1 MKINSKVVTFIITNS
16 KLRANNAS
24 VNTVAGLYRSLYQ
37 DSRRYCNTEVS
48 LLNNNNLRYET
59 KSITRVRVSQIALKL
74 SIN

>member
-24 VNTVAGLYRSLYQ
+24 VSVAGLYRSLYR

-48 LLNNNNLRYET
+48 LLNNNNLRYEA